1 MGDLKQKMTGTR
13 AAAKKPAAKGAPAKA
28 ASRPVDLSSLFLQ
41 ESPAGDGGIGSAG
54 LRALH
59 VLEAA
64 AHMRRDLS
72 VAELSTLVDVPKPTM
87 HRLVRQLENDGL
99 LQRGVNGR
107 LRGPGPRLVT
117 FALDVLRYWAKAAPR
132 QALLQA
138 LSNDIG
144 ETCNLG
150 VMEGN
155 AIVYIE
161 RVESKWPFGLKFE
174 PGSKVPLHCTSM
186 GKLFLS
192 DMPPARRRE
201 LIQASVLHPYTDNT
215 ICDADAL
222 DREVQEIKKRGYSID
237 DQEFLAGVVCLAV
250 PVRSTAGTLCAA
262 LAISAPAA
270 RLSIGKAL
278 QQLPIMMETAAK
290 LGTQFERQNSAGLED

>member
-1 MGDLKQKMTGTR
+1 MGDLKQKPVGGR
-13 AAAKKPAAKGAPAKA
+13 VAAKGPVARRSSAKA
-28 ASRPVDLSSLFLQ
+28 ASRQADPPTVFPQDSAAS
-41 ESPAGDGGIGSAG
+41 DGGVGSAG

-64 AHMRRDLS
+64 ARMRRDLS
-72 VAELSTLVDVPKPTM
+72 VSELSTLVDVPKPTM
-87 HRLVRQLENDGL
+87 HRLV
-99 LQRGVNGR
+99 
-107 LRGPGPRLVT
+107 T
-117 FALDVLRYWAKAAPR
+117 FAIDVLRYWAKAAPR

-138 LSNDIG
+138 LSNRVG

-150 VMEGN
+150 VMDGN

-174 PGSKVPLHCTSM
+174 TGSKVPLHCTSM

-192 DMPPARRRE
+192 DMPPAKRRE
-201 LIQASVLHPYTDNT
+201 LIQASVLHAYTDNT
-215 ICDADAL
+215 ICDAEAL
-222 DREVQEIKKRGYSID
+222 DREVQEVKKRGYSID

-250 PVRSTAGTLCAA
+250 PVRSSAGVLCAA

-270 RLSIGKAL
+270 RLSIGRAL
-278 QQLPIMMETAAK
+278 QQLPIMMETAAM
-290 LGTQFERQNSAGLED
+290 LGAQFERQNSADLDD

>member
-1 MGDLKQKMTGTR
+1 MEKSSRKRIPKATTPARYVDLKVLFQD
-13 AAAKKPAAKGAPAKA
+13 AI
-28 ASRPVDLSSLFLQ
+28 SS
-41 ESPAGDGGIGSAG
+41 DTGIGTAG
-54 LRALH
+54 LRSFN

-72 VAELSTLVDVPKPTM
+72 VSELSALVYVPKPTM
-87 HRLVRQLENDGL
+87 HRLVRQLEKEGL
-99 LQRGVNGR
+99 LQRGINGR
-107 LRGPGPRLVT
+107 LRGPGPRLVN
-117 FALDVLRYWAKAAPR
+117 FALDVLRYWAEAAPR
-132 QALLQA
+132 QALMQA
-138 LSNDIG
+138 LSNDVG

-155 AIVYIE
+155 AIVYID

-174 PGSKVPLHCTSM
+174 TGSKVPLHCTSM

-192 DMPPARRRE
+192 EMAAAKRRD
-201 LIQASVLHPYTDNT
+201 LLKATSLHRYTENT

-250 PVRSTAGTLCAA
+250 PVRTPDRAICAT

-270 RLSIGKAL
+270 RMSIGKAL
-278 QQLPIMMETAAK
+278 QQLPMMIATAEK
-290 LGTQFERQNSAGLED
+290 LGAQFEFQFKADALDSDEDVCV